1 MCGDPPLTNQQ
12 MMLLLLTCNTLQHQ
26 LLVHHGI
33 ILVVKDTCELERLSC
48 PLALKHQ
55 GGHEMLNL
63 GRTADFLR
71 LLGGEGT

>member
-12 MMLLLLTCNTLQHQ
+12 MMLILLTRNMLQHQ
-26 LLVHHGI
+26 LLACHGI
-33 ILVVKDTCELERLSC
+33 VLIVKDTCELERLSC